1 MIIIQHLQNLLSLN
15 NKACQG
21 KKLSLVTGGGVRG
34 EVEGVELKIWR
45 GDLGL
50 VTWGFYI
57 PDALTVPSCA
67 AGNVTRGC

>member
-21 KKLSLVTGGGVRG
+21 KKKKSLVTGGGVRG

-45 GDLGL
+45 GNLGLLTCDLGVL
-50 VTWGFYI
+50 H
-57 PDALTVPSCA
+57 S
-67 AGNVTRGC
+67 